1 VLKNLDWE
9 VSRPCLTYIYNIN
22 IKKGIY
28 KIFPMQ
34 VFGIVRWWGGEQNNL
49 EDRNAVNRYDENNG

>member
-1 VLKNLDWE
+1 
-9 VSRPCLTYIYNIN
+9 
-22 IKKGIY
+22 
-28 KIFPMQ
+28 MQ